1 MLLHIDGV
9 VVEIR
14 PGELFESRSLVES
27 RFLEEISKPEKKVK
41 RKKPI
46 TSKQFLEELDAS
58 SSSA

>member
-27 RFLEEISKPEKKVK
+27 RFLEEINKPEKKVK
-41 RKKPI
+41 RKKPN